1 MFDKLKQLFTG
12 KKFLVMVAG
21 LLVAFAARYGLN
33 LDETEVAGI
42 IVLFVSWIVAQGQA
56 DKNKEA
62 EKVKAIAAITDA
74 KGESASKQIEAIK
87 SV

>member
-1 MFDKLKQLFTG
+1 MLDRLKQLFTG

-42 IVLFVSWIVAQGQA
+42 LAVLISYIIAQGQA
-56 DKNKEA
+56 DKGKEA
-62 EKVKAIAAITDA
+62 AKVVAIATTIEQGHPTA
-74 KGESASKQIEAIK
+74 KNIETIK
-87 SV
+87 NV